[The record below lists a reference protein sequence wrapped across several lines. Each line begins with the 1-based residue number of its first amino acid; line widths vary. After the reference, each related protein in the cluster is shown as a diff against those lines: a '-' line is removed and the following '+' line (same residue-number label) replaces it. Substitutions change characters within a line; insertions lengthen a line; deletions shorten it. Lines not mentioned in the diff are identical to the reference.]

1 MTWPV
6 FSVVGRW
13 LAKGQ
18 TTVATNP
25 MDAKADFSIG
35 KPPGVSPLAE
45 KGRGSRLP
53 NRLVGRR
60 AREPPRPELTKQ
72 SQHPVLLSVNTPLTL
87 TEAAERIGLVIRCSD
102 LTDASAW
109 DWNAPCRSV
118 CRVSALGVLRQQRLE
133 PRVVANRVPARV

>member
-1 MTWPV
+1 MGVTTAGAPGGRGPLIRDRYGSIRITVEPSLISHPAVPKYVRMTWPV

-18 TTVATNP
+18 TTVAANP

-53 NRLVGRR
+53 V
-60 AREPPRPELTKQ
+60 PRPLVAKAPGMSRRPAGIRDRQ
-72 SQHPVLLSVNTPLTL
+72 AVRPSQH
-87 TEAAERIGLVIRCSD
+87 
-102 LTDASAW
+102 
-109 DWNAPCRSV
+109 
-118 CRVSALGVLRQQRLE
+118 
-133 PRVVANRVPARV
+133 